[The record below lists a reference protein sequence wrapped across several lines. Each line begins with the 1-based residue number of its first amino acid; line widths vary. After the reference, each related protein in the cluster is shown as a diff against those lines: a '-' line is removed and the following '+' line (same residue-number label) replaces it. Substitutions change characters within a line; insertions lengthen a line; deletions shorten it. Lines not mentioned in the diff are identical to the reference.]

1 MFIRYRMNAMDV
13 EELTKIDTKN
23 DGFFVSR
30 LEFRGLLM
38 NVER

>member
-13 EELTKIDTKN
+13 EEWTKIDTKN

-30 LEFRGLLM
+30 LEVRRLLM